1 MRRRLFLTA
10 LGCWPAATVLAQET
24 DPPRPRHKIPAAQLY
39 EALSARFPLRLGASG
54 LLQLQI
60 SAPQLL
66 LLPARNKIGAT
77 LQALASGPALRRAE
91 AGEADLAFSLRY
103 ASEDRTI
110 RAHQPEII
118 DLRLPG
124 MPSEAAQRLKGLLPA
139 FTRDAVGEV
148 VLHRLTPRELALP
161 DTMGFEP
168 EKLTVLEDGVV
179 IEFGP
184 KQRP

>member
-1 MRRRLFLTA
+1 MRRRLLLAA
-10 LGCWPAATVLAQET
+10 LGCCPATAALAQ
-24 DPPRPRHKIPAAQLY
+24 DADGPRPRHKIAAAQLY
-39 EALSARFPLRLGASG
+39 EALSARFPLRLGAAG

-66 LLPARNKIGAT
+66 LLPARSKIGAT
-77 LQALASGPALRRAE
+77 LQAQASGPALRRAE
-91 AGEADLAFSLRY
+91 AGEADLVFSLRY
-103 ASEDRTI
+103 ANEDRTI
-110 RAHQPEII
+110 RAYQPEII

-124 MPSEAAQRLKGLLPA
+124 MPPDGVQRLKALLPA

-161 DTMGFEP
+161 DTMGFAP
-168 EKLTVLEDGVV
+168 EKLTVVEDGVL